1 MMARSPYSK
10 DHPVNRRQVHPA
22 AATDDKARAAVP
34 EPQPS
39 RAARRLAGA
48 LWIAAGVIYVAA
60 EYVASTA
67 FPGYSYATNYISD
80 LGVPEVGVVDG
91 RHLDS
96 PLSWV
101 MNTGF
106 VLQGVFF
113 LIAALLAARAL
124 TRRPRKTT
132 LWVTLSALHAFGIVL
147 VAAVPGSQQA
157 IQSGMAVFHGIGA
170 AFAIICGNLAAAAG
184 GFAIGGRG
192 FRGFSIAIAVFG
204 LLSLVGLFAHNA
216 LGIAAV
222 ADGLWERGSVY
233 TIILWELVAGIVLI
247 AFSGSGRPDGGWR
260 SR

>member
-1 MMARSPYSK
+1 MAGSPHSK
-10 DHPVNRRQVHPA
+10 DHPVNRRQEHPA
-22 AATDDKARAAVP
+22 AAMDDKARASVP
-34 EPQPS
+34 ETQPS
-39 RAARRLAGA
+39 RTARRLAGA

-91 RHLDS
+91 RYLDS

-124 TRRPRKTT
+124 TRRQRKTT

-157 IQSGMAVFHGIGA
+157 IQSGMAVFHGVGA

-192 FRGFSIAIAVFG
+192 FRGFSIAIAEVG
-204 LLSLVGLFAHNA
+204 LLSLAGLLAHNA
-216 LGIAAV
+216 LGMAAV

-233 TIILWELVAGIVLI
+233 TIIAWELVAGIALI
-247 AFSGSGRPDGGWR
+247 VFGRHDR
-260 SR
+260 RD